1 MGYSD
6 KSEKKNQSEKPYQE
20 KIRRLAGNRDA
31 RKILTNVILAKAIIE
46 TGRSLISLVSQSR
59 NTDWNSLM
67 SLAVAV
73 QMDGLEGG
81 LEQISALK
89 ENLKKA
95 SPKRR
100 INPEIAIELMEAC
113 SEVWEA
119 IEDED
124 IDFSEYF
131 EDSSSYEDVVGYVLG
146 EKKDPDDFFKSL
158 KDLEDLKRFKGF
170 KETFGSRE

>member
-1 MGYSD
+1 METSK
-6 KSEKKNQSEKPYQE
+6 KSEKRYQSEKPYQE
-20 KIRRLAGNRDA
+20 KIRRLAINRDA

-46 TGRSLISLVSQSR
+46 TGRSLISLMSHAR
-59 NTDWNSLM
+59 DTDWNSLM
-67 SLAVAV
+67 SLAV

-100 INPEIAIELMEAC
+100 INPEIAVDLMEAC

-124 IDFSEYF
+124 IDFSGYF
-131 EDSSSYEDVVGYVLG
+131 EESSSYEDIVGYVLG
-146 EKKDPDDFFKSL
+146 EKKDPDDFL
-158 KDLEDLKRFKGF
+158 KGLEDLKKLKGF
-170 KETFGSRE
+170 KETFGKTE